1 MSSTTNYIIATAL
14 QLSAPIPA
22 ATRSASLVHFR
33 PHAHVTISDFVLALA
48 HRHKSNLLNPAFKA
62 KLTSDD
68 ELAGKAPRTMEGV
81 AGAEEIFMRKGDVL
95 LFVDCCAHGSAPRT
109 EPGERRFS
117 LYRYGPS
124 WGSNRYGYQPSD
136 ELLARL
142 TPRRRKMLLPGGVEP
157 LLPTASK
164 L

>member
-1 MSSTTNYIIATAL
+1 MSSPTNYIIATAL
-14 QLSAPIPA
+14 QLSGPIPV
-22 ATRSASLVHFR
+22 ATHSASLVHFR
-33 PHAHVTISDFVLALA
+33 PHAHVTSLILCWLWR
-48 HRHKSNLLNPAFKA
+48 RHKSNLLNPAFKA
-62 KLTSDD
+62 KLTSD

-124 WGSNRYGYQPSD
+124 WGSNRYGYQPSE